1 MSVHNLRADL
11 QANVTANQLTKT
23 VTATLTDKEVMEAL
37 FVVAGH
43 ASTAVALTLPA
54 AGTGNQAPMPSS
66 PTASFCRPLMRLPR
80 HYTTGG
86 PGDSGAPEGRKATSP
101 GCRERSDRNPG

>member
-54 AGTGNQAPMPSS
+54 AGTGNQ
-66 PTASFCRPLMRLPR
+66 
-80 HYTTGG
+80 
-86 PGDSGAPEGRKATSP
+86 GAILVIGNNAAAV
-101 GCRERSDRNPG
+101 DAAQ